1 KNVVQDAYG
10 GPPPLT
16 MVRKWNELYSLQ
28 EVFVKIILGLESTN
42 SFDDYVKRWYESGG
56 TQVTQ
61 EVNDWHESHKK

>member
-1 KNVVQDAYG
+1 
-10 GPPPLT
+10 

-61 EVNDWHESHKK
+61 EVNNWHESHKK